1 MIHDPILMRKRFLW
15 SIVLCL
21 ACALVLIPINL
32 QLIVQAINSAQGTRI
47 LNFFS
52 LMFVEL
58 ILIFSLAFSIV
69 NTYYTVHHEE
79 GLFFTDKLKKDPDIP
94 NRYLKGAEDNG
105 N

>member
-1 MIHDPILMRKRFLW
+1 VII
-15 SIVLCL
+15 CL
-21 ACALVLIPINL
+21 TSAIILIPINL
-32 QLIVQAINSAQGTRI
+32 QLIDQAISSAEGTRR

-79 GLFFTDKLKKDPDIP
+79 GLLFTDKLRKDPEIP
-94 NRYLKGAEDNG
+94 DKYLEGSEDNAG
-105 N
+105 D